1 MIITVKAKVDTE
13 EDRYAFNDLN
23 VWCAK
28 NAVRIN
34 SVFTVKLV
42 EVTMDGDDLVMADM
56 LAHLKEKQYG
66 L

>member
-1 MIITVKAKVDTE
+1 MIITLKANVDTQ

-34 SVFTVKLV
+34 SVFTIKKV
-42 EVTMDGDDLVMADM
+42 EITMEGDDLS
-56 LAHLKEKQYG
+56 LAHLFAHLKGKQYDF
-66 L
+66 